1 MPIANVQELFVHEL
15 GELYD
20 AERRFLQGQVEMVH
34 RATDNNLQR
43 AIRNHIVQTR
53 QHIGNLEQFFR
64 ELGQEPRRETNKV
77 AQALV
82 SEAQEGI
89 REAQNDALRD
99 CVINTAVIKVEHFE
113 ISSYRNLITGARLMM
128 GQSVVV
134 DDLLE
139 TNLQQ
144 EQQTAQTAE
153 QSAEELLQEV
163 MRAERPEGEGL
174 FDKLNKARNRLMG
187 Q

>member
-1 MPIANVQELFVHEL
+1 
-15 GELYD
+15 
-20 AERRFLQGQVEMVH
+20 
-34 RATDNNLQR
+34 
-43 AIRNHIVQTR
+43 
-53 QHIGNLEQFFR
+53 
-64 ELGQEPRRETNKV
+64 
-77 AQALV
+77 
-82 SEAQEGI
+82 
-89 REAQNDALRD
+89 
-99 CVINTAVIKVEHFE
+99 
-113 ISSYRNLITGARLMM
+113 MM

-144 EQQTAQTAE
+144 EKETAQIAE